1 MVKNM
6 IDLTSRDHL
15 IYLTLVSL
23 MTFVGACF
31 TGSDLGYTEVEL
43 SFKIISILILTISS
57 FLIYFIILS
66 YYQKSLIA
74 FSVSALYLV
83 APTHFDI
90 FIHQVQFQTLLAEL
104 CLLSFFI
111 LYQRDHL
118 WKALLLLLIAIF
130 LNSKLIVLI
139 PVLWGMKRLSTLQ
152 KLYSIAVLG
161 VLLIYLIPLMYKESF
176 FSFNQFKT
184 IFYIWENLV
193 LATNTTILNISIIDP
208 GHYSIWYLIISF
220 IILLSLFVYGIKRKN
235 NVLKIVMGLM
245 LASFVGTFVP
255 YKEVFVSEEYFYYYL
270 PSMYPMVLLSLLL
283 LIAYVLSEMSFR
295 EKMSRLVIGFIGIY
309 WLGSTIYIQ
318 RNFQKIEFEW
328 GHSMASLPQDFNYEQ
343 IIKLKYARF
352 LIDTGRLE
360 EAVKLI
366 DKAKIE
372 FPLVKWYAMLL
383 EIANQ
388 RGDEGEMEKI
398 RSDLSKSAAPF
409 ENDEIEKD

>member
-15 IYLTLVSL
+15 IYLSLISL
-23 MTFVGACF
+23 MAFVGACF
-31 TGSDLGYTEVEL
+31 SGNSLGHAEVEL
-43 SFKIISILILTISS
+43 SIKIISIIILIISS
-57 FLIYFIILS
+57 FLVYFIILNHF
-66 YYQKSLIA
+66 QKSLIA

-90 FIHQVQFQTLLAEL
+90 FVHPLQFQALLAEMF
-104 CLLSFFI
+104 LLSFFI
-111 LYQRDHL
+111 LYQKDHI
-118 WKALLLLLIAIF
+118 WKALIFLLITIF

-139 PVLWGMKRLSTLQ
+139 PFLWGMKRLSILQ
-152 KLYSIAVLG
+152 KIYSVAVLG
-161 VLLIYLIPLMYKESF
+161 FLLIYLTPLMYKESF
-176 FSFNQFKT
+176 FAFNQFKT

-193 LATNTTILNISIIDP
+193 LAINTTILNISIIDP
-208 GHYSIWYLIISF
+208 GHYSIWYLVISL
-220 IILLSLFVYGIKRKN
+220 ITLLSLCVYGLKRKN
-235 NVLKIVMGLM
+235 DVLKIVMGLI
-245 LASFVGTFVP
+245 LASFIGTFVP
-255 YKEVFVSEEYFYYYL
+255 YKQIFVAEEYFYYYL
-270 PSMYPMVLLSLLL
+270 PSMYPMVLLSLLM
-283 LIAYVLSEMSFR
+283 LIACVLSEMSFR
-295 EKMSRLVIGFIGIY
+295 EKMSKVVIGFIGIY

-318 RNFQKIEFEW
+318 KNFQNIEFEW

-352 LIDTGRLE
+352 LIDTGRSG

-388 RGDEGEMEKI
+388 RGDESEMEKI